1 MQRLSTLYQFAGV
14 LKDESGSNVEPLKL
28 EKTKYLPSLEGKKWN
43 DPDDPDNSFTTEQR
57 LLIKRAKIDVSIVL
71 RESDQIAK
79 YELFQRLNTG
89 GANLTPQEVRN
100 CIMVMV
106 KPDFHKWIRAL
117 SSHEPY
123 QECIALSDKNLS
135 EQYDIELALRF
146 IIFSTLDLEEY
157 DRSQDVGEYLTDRMV
172 EMAQDNHFDRNSVEA
187 RFRDTFDHLNDA
199 LGSNAF
205 RRYSDGQFKGGF
217 LLSPFEVISFGLGFN
232 YPEFPAPEETA
243 VRTQGLYLDATYQQ
257 WSGSGV
263 RANSRLPH
271 LIPLG
276 REMFRP

>member
-1 MQRLSTLYQFAGV
+1 
-14 LKDESGSNVEPLKL
+14 LKDENGNNVESLKL

-43 DPDDPDNSFTTEQR
+43 DPDDPDNSFTPEQR

-89 GANLTPQEVRN
+89 GASLTPQEVRN

-106 KPDFHKWIRAL
+106 KPDFHKWLRVL
-117 SSHEPY
+117 SSHQPY
-123 QECIALSDKNLS
+123 QECIALSDKNIS

-146 IIFSTLDLEEY
+146 IVFSTLDLEKY
-157 DRSQDVGEYLTDRMV
+157 DRSKDVGEYLTDRMV
-172 EMAQDNHFDRNSVEA
+172 EMAQDNLFDRKSAET
-187 RFRDTFDHLNDA
+187 RFRETFDHLNDA

-217 LLSPFEVISFGLGFN
+217 LLSPFEVVSFGLGFN
-232 YPEFPAPEETA
+232 HPKFPPREVTA
-243 VRTQGLYLDATYQQ
+243 ERTQRLYSDEEYQQ

-276 REMFRP
+276 REIFRP